1 MKRCIIFLLMIA
13 INLSIITGCS
23 TSKVTEKEVETD
35 NSINGQKEITVKIS
49 GPKSPAIIPLLRII
63 DTNGLGENVKIEL
76 NLYHSMEEMVTLA
89 TDKDNAFMALPA
101 HTASVLYNKDIDI
114 KLLNVGI
121 WGCMYLTTIDAEC
134 KGWEDLKGGKLYIP
148 GKNSPPDMITKYFLK
163 KNNLE
168 PGKDL
173 EIVYSNHTEIA
184 QLLELGNIKHAI
196 DAEPFTTL
204 HKETID
210 GFKVISDYSEEWK
223 KTEGEEYKL
232 PAFGIVVNGE
242 FAATNKEIVD
252 NFNKSYE
259 QAVKWTNENPEQAE
273 LLAINQLKT
282 KPDLIEKAIPN
293 MSFIYES
300 AETAKKSLEK
310 YFNILVDY
318 KAETVGGKI
327 PDETFYYKH

>member
-1 MKRCIIFLLMIA
+1 
-13 INLSIITGCS
+13 
-23 TSKVTEKEVETD
+23 
-35 NSINGQKEITVKIS
+35 
-49 GPKSPAIIPLLRII
+49 
-63 DTNGLGENVKIEL
+63 
-76 NLYHSMEEMVTLA
+76 
-89 TDKDNAFMALPA
+89 
-101 HTASVLYNKDIDI
+101 
-114 KLLNVGI
+114 
-121 WGCMYLTTIDAEC
+121 MYLTTIDEDC
-134 KGWEDLKGGKLYIP
+134 KSWEDLKGGKLYVP
-148 GKNSPPDMITKYFLK
+148 GKNSPPDMITKYLLK

-210 GFKVISDYSEEWK
+210 GFKIISDYSEEWK

-242 FAATNKEIVD
+242 FAVNNKGIVD
-252 NFNKSYE
+252 KFDETYE

-273 LLAINQLKT
+273 LLARDHLKT

-300 AETAKKSLEK
+300 AETAKKSVGK

-318 KAETVGGKI
+318 KPETVGGKI